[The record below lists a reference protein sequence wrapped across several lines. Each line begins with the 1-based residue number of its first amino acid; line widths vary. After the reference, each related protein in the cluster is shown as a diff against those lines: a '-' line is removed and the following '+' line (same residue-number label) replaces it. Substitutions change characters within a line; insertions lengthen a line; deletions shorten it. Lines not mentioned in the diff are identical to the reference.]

1 MSLEKRLCLVY
12 NADLVRVMDEYLND
26 DEAKE
31 LASDAS
37 LRERQDFHRALY
49 NMSSEPMLVSRRVC
63 PPSDIS
69 RRVIEVNEAFLRL
82 TGFTK
87 NEIIGKSVER
97 VLGIASQKL
106 VKYGIEIENK
116 GKINIPTTLR
126 TKTGHEL
133 PIEIHVSKF
142 EFDTKNLHFAII
154 HDVEQHIEIQER
166 IKHLLEKELRAKK
179 RLEKEMASRSHFT
192 RLLVHELKTQLT
204 PMISASDALAV
215 GLKDEPWITLALQL
229 NQSCCDLNGRVEELI
244 DLAKGEV
251 GLLTLHPQ
259 FVDITDLM
267 NNVIGFAQP
276 HAFKKNQRLKL
287 AIDQQLVGKRIKLD
301 KDRFKQI
308 VINLVTNSMKYTP
321 DNGVIVLKVG
331 QNGYFLVVRV
341 IDSGC
346 GISRARLDHMY
357 EPYYQEDNSHLS
369 KGLGVGLVLSH
380 MLARLHGGDIKI
392 SSIEKRGTVCRIR
405 IPMEVG

>member
-1 MSLEKRLCLVY
+1 
-12 NADLVRVMDEYLND
+12 MDEYLND

-31 LASDAS
+31 LVSDAS
-37 LRERQDFHRALY
+37 LRERPDFHRALY
-49 NMSSEPMLVSRRVC
+49 NMSSEPMLVSRRVR

-69 RRVIEVNEAFLRL
+69 RRVIEVNEAFLRM
-82 TGFTK
+82 TGLAK
-87 NEIIGKSVER
+87 DEVIGKSVER
-97 VLGIASQKL
+97 VLGITSQTL

-116 GKINIPTTLR
+116 GEITIPTTLR

-133 PIEIHVSKF
+133 SIEIHVSKF

-154 HDVEQHIEIQER
+154 HDVEKHIETQKR
-166 IKHLLEKELRAKK
+166 IKHLLEKEHRAKK
-179 RLEKEMASRSHFT
+179 RLEKETASRSHFT

-204 PMISASDALAV
+204 PMISASDALTV

-229 NQSCCDLNGRVEELI
+229 NQSCCDLNNRVEELI

-251 GLLTLHPQ
+251 GLLKLDPQ
-259 FVDITDLM
+259 FVDIADLM
-267 NNVIGFAQP
+267 NSVIDFAQP
-276 HAFKKNQRLKL
+276 HASKNKQRLKL
-287 AIDQQLVGKRIKLD
+287 TIDQSLLGKRIKLD

-308 VINLVTNSMKYTP
+308 VINLVSNSMKYTP
-321 DNGVIVLKVG
+321 DNGAIVLKVG
-331 QNGYFLVVRV
+331 QDGGYLVARV

-357 EPYYQEDNSHLS
+357 EPYYQEDSSHLS
-369 KGLGVGLVLSH
+369 KGLGIGLFLSN
-380 MLARLHGGDIKI
+380 MIAKLHGGDIKI